1 MEITPYL
8 ITYDYYSPNVGSGTE
23 RTTLIIEAEEGGISG
38 WSEVYA
44 AAYAPQVCMTMATYL
59 IENQNAD
66 IPFCTESGIGRA
78 VKSSIELALLDLDMR
93 QREEKIP
100 SDQAKVYS
108 SAGSLALGISEVR
121 EESKRCKKLGYKYH
135 KIRAGKDEWY
145 TDMGR
150 ITAALDVFGE
160 NNVAVDLIANTMGHP
175 SSKLM
180 EGMKRLPLLWTEEP
194 FPASQFAFMNHN
206 QTHLKDQRII
216 AGEWATTEGE
226 ITVINRAT
234 GNMQVDFSQ
243 FGWVGHNAFLG
254 RIAKESEIIAIH
266 AWCSK
271 ISQRIGTLGNYL
283 VEEDAGTVYC
293 EIPIVSSELND
304 HTELTNGPGFGLEID
319 KNWLRKA
326 AGKKSTAFAV

>member
-44 AAYAPQVCMTMATYL
+44 ASYAPQVCMTMATYL

-78 VKSSIELALLDLDMR
+78 IKSSIELALLDLDMR
-93 QREEKIP
+93 QKKENILT
-100 SDQAKVYS
+100 DQARVYS
-108 SAGSLALGISEVR
+108 SGGSLALGITEVR
-121 EESKRCKKLGYKYH
+121 EEAKKSREIGYKYH

-150 ITAALDVFGE
+150 INAALDIFGE
-160 NNVAVDLIANTMGHP
+160 GNVAVDLIANTMGHP
-175 SSKLM
+175 NPKLM
-180 EGMKRLPLLWTEEP
+180 EGMRRLPLLWIEEP
-194 FPASQFAFMNHN
+194 FPAKQFAFIGNN
-206 QTHLKDQRII
+206 QNHLKNQRIV

-243 FGWVGHNAFLG
+243 FGWVGHNAFLK
-254 RIAKESEIIAIH
+254 RTAKESGIIAIH

-271 ISQRIGTLGNYL
+271 ISQSIATLGNYL
-283 VEEDAGTVYC
+283 VEKDAGTVYC
-293 EIPIVSSELND
+293 EMPMVSSELND
-304 HTELTNGPGFGLEID
+304 RIELTNGPGFGLEVD
-319 KNWLRKA
+319 KDWLRKA